1 MIHKQF
7 GILSAV
13 LLVMIM
19 VFGCSNNES
28 PVSSNT
34 TGFNVSAAVKAIPA
48 DAVID
53 SATMYIHVT
62 ETGVHTVTVH
72 NITAAWDESIVNWDS
87 FADAYDPDTVGL
99 IEFADTGWYALD
111 VTEEVESWFDGS
123 VENFGFYLLYGG
135 EDTAM
140 TLINSS
146 EDNDF
151 IPYLEICYTVH
162 EGDVCENMDVIGD
175 ADIFSAD
182 IEANY
187 GDNVALM
194 VGGLPDADST
204 YNTLIMFA
212 FDKVVRYVSIG
223 GMVFMDTDGNGMFD
237 EGEDGLEG
245 VTVNL
250 YDCNDSLL
258 ATMSTDETG
267 HYMFDSLMAGDYKV
281 GFAAPFG
288 YQISSPVGGMT
299 ACMSLLPG
307 EEDLDVNAI
316 VYAYDGCTYG
326 KGYWKN
332 HAGFGPQAD
341 EVSKLLP
348 IWLGDD
354 NGAKSIAVTDAQI
367 ALDILSQHAYGHPSN
382 GITKLYAHLLTAKL
396 NIANMANPQDVY
408 VAINEADAFLAEH
421 DWNDWDM
428 LEKDQQKM
436 VLQWMGHIEDYN
448 EGEIGPG
455 HCGDDDDDGDD
466 DDEDDDFES

>member
-1 MIHKQF
+1 MIYKQF

-13 LLVMIM
+13 LLVVFM

-28 PVSSNT
+28 PVTPST
-34 TGFNVSAAVKAIPA
+34 TGFSVSAAVKAIPA

-62 ETGVHTVTVH
+62 ETAAHTVTVH
-72 NITAAWDESIVNWDS
+72 SITFAWDESSVNWDS
-87 FADAYDPDTVGL
+87 FGGAYNPDTVGL
-99 IEFADTGWYALD
+99 IQFADTGWYALD
-111 VTEEVESWFDGS
+111 VTEVVERWFDGS
-123 VENFGFYLLYGG
+123 DENFGFYLQYGG

-140 TLINSS
+140 TMINSS
-146 EDNDF
+146 EAGDF
-151 IPYLEICYTVH
+151 MPYLEICYTVH
-162 EGDVCENMDVIGD
+162 EGDMCENMDVLDD

-187 GDNVALM
+187 GDAEMLM

-204 YNTLIMFA
+204 HNTLIMFA

-237 EGEDGLEG
+237 EGEDGLED

-250 YDCNDSLL
+250 YDCDDSLL
-258 ATMSTDETG
+258 ATMVTDENG
-267 HYMFDSLMAGDYKV
+267 HYMFDSLMAGDYKID
-281 GFAAPFG
+281 FTAPFG
-288 YQISSPVGGMT
+288 YQISSPMGGMT
-299 ACMSLLPG
+299 ECMTMLPG
-307 EEDLDVNAI
+307 EENLDVNAI

-354 NGAKSIAVTDAQI
+354 GGAKSIAVTDAQI
-367 ALDILSQHAYGHPSN
+367 AVDILSQHAYGHPSN

-396 NIANMANPQDVY
+396 NIANMANSEDINEM
-408 VAINEADAFLAEH
+408 INEADAFLAEH
-421 DWNDWDM
+421 DWTDWDM
-428 LEKDQQKM
+428 LDKSQQKM
-436 VLQWMGHIEDYN
+436 VQQWKRHFEDYN

-455 HCGDDDDDGDD
+455 HCGNDYDDDNDDLN
-466 DDEDDDFES
+466 EDI